1 MKVWELVQRN
11 SGRVVMYGGR
21 ISDIWLWVV
30 WDKAAGLVYADVLS
44 AHHANSRDHVFT
56 LLRQA
61 GKRLGRPDK
70 IHVDARPGHSL
81 RRWAKVT
88 GCRLQVRD
96 TRVADA
102 VARDLSDRIS
112 DRAQVPSLGD
122 VRELCRKW
130 SEGIVIGP
138 DETVRHRTQGGDP

>member
-1 MKVWELVQRN
+1 MKVWELVQRD
-11 SGRVVMYGGR
+11 SGRAVLYGGR
-21 ISDIWLWVV
+21 ISGIVVWVI

-44 AHHANSRDHVFT
+44 AHHAASRDHVFT

-61 GKRLGRPDK
+61 GKRLGRPDE

-112 DRAQVPSLGD
+112 DRAQALHVGAARD
-122 VRELCRKW
+122 LCRQW